1 MSVQHKL
8 TTVLQMVYA
17 LMRKDHF
24 NVNVNQALR
33 GMEKHVVVGEV
44 HRIVSIYIKS
54 LMNY

>member
-33 GMEKHVVVGEV
+33 GMEKHVYVVVG
-44 HRIVSIYIKS
+44 
-54 LMNY
+54 